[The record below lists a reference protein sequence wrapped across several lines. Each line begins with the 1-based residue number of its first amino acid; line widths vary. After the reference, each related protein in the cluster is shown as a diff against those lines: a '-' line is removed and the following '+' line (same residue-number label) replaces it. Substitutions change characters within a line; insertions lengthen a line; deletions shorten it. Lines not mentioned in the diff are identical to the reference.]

1 MITENLKNELNK
13 KTCKVLKSKES
24 FKAEMAKRFSSSDIE
39 KIWTDAEKRLFDMY
53 AGHTDLPKGVSAHT
67 DNFIFP
73 AAAIYLS
80 MKEIDKDTA
89 YEIMK
94 KVMAEKSDKFGKTL
108 AKWCHIPG
116 FKKFFL
122 NMWDS
127 ISRKSFGESAGFQN
141 VFYPKEKGCFRM
153 DITQCPY
160 HTYLTEAGCPELN
173 VLFCEND
180 VHSYGNLPGLKFTR
194 TKTIGA
200 GDELCDFKMEL
211 VK

>member
-1 MITENLKNELNK
+1 MSSKNQKNELNK
-13 KTCKVLKSKES
+13 KACKVIKNKQI
-24 FKAEMAKRFSSSDIE
+24 FKTEMMQRFSPSDVE
-39 KIWTDAEKRLFDMY
+39 KIWTNAEQRLYGMY
-53 AGHTDLPKGVSAHT
+53 AAHTDLPEGVRAHT

-73 AAAIYLS
+73 AAAIYLA
-80 MKEIDKDTA
+80 MKEIDADIA

-94 KVMAEKSDKFGKTL
+94 KVMAEKSDKMGRML
-108 AKWCHIPG
+108 AKYCRIPG
-116 FKKFFL
+116 FKRFFL
-122 NMWDS
+122 SMWDS
-127 ISRKSFGESAGFQN
+127 VSHKMFGESAGFKN

-153 DITQCPY
+153 AITQCPY

-211 VK
+211 L